1 MRSQE
6 SLLHLSDAMVVF
18 DTSLMVDTSRKRKY
32 ALDLLASY
40 SGKEQVATT
49 IFTKYEMLRGAPE
62 QYVDLVSELLER
74 FVILDFGNDA
84 LDETVKVY
92 KNLKGKGKL
101 INELDVMIAGIAAA
115 NNETLVT
122 KDKDFSNLESNKI
135 IVLTK

>member
-1 MRSQE
+1 
-6 SLLHLSDAMVVF
+6 
-18 DTSLMVDTSRKRKY
+18 
-32 ALDLLASY
+32 
-40 SGKEQVATT
+40 
-49 IFTKYEMLRGAPE
+49 
-62 QYVDLVSELLER
+62 
-74 FVILDFGNDA
+74 VILDFGNDA